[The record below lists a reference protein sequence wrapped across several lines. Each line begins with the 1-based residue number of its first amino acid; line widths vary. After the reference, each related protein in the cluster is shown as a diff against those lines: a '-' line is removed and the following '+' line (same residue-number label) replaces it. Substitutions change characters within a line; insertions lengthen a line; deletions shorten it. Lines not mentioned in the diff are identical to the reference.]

1 MCRSDRRV
9 VVQKRLGNPEQNG
22 TRAAAPPGSKM
33 GVTEIVRSEDY
44 ESLVLPWLYSQ
55 VQSLRA
61 ALLEAGIGD
70 EEAVQTVCETY
81 LFRLAA
87 ELDAGTAVIAFER
100 GDALVLPESD
110 FELHDY
116 AIGVIEEALDDA

>member
-1 MCRSDRRV
+1 MTKV
-9 VVQKRLGNPEQNG
+9 
-22 TRAAAPPGSKM
+22 
-33 GVTEIVRSEDY
+33 VRSEDY
-44 ESLVLPWLYSQ
+44 ESLVLAWLYGQ

-87 ELDAGTAVIAFER
+87 ELDSGTTNIAFER
-100 GDALVLPESD
+100 GDTLVLPESD